1 MSNKYEKKL
10 VEDYTVLRATADK
23 TETLQVRD
31 GKAVQTHE
39 YDTETQ
45 AQEVLTNLEGEY
57 VVGYSTQFDLR
68 VLNRYADSEL
78 EYGEISKLLKR
89 MLPDL
94 QKMSLEKYCTEFG
107 IEGNTQTEKVYRL
120 YETVKETIRRN
131 EIEKQVIGTS
141 RKAFKL
147 ELANLRIVY
156 EDIKDRLGY
165 TEDTADRWG
174 GWDFDVESDDSDLNT
189 EPEPDAGIL
198 GETEDTDNF
207 VESDDFDFD
216 LDTEAD
222 ENFDDMGDN
231 FAWNTDKG
239 ILEDY
244 DEDDI
249 ESMDY
254 EGSPDDS
261 DFEEIESTA
270 GEEEVDPIADE
281 DELEDIEPAVEEEE
295 TEPAGYFETPNVLMD
310 EFTAD
315 VEPQTV
321 TITTTEEDLTKDDT
335 INTLEQIYLTYK
347 GQGGH
352 FLWTKWMA
360 QQTSRAKDD
369 NNVTDEFHEASATMD
384 GNYLKEFYY
393 HLRDD
398 LHAEILPCAQR
409 YSARSQIM
417 VMCLD
422 AVVNKG
428 HSRLYSE
435 MAEGLYIE
443 FVLNQTESKQ
453 AEEMR
458 DFQGQPLS
466 PRDQMVY
473 APLRTGQPFPLGIGE
488 GDAMESE
495 PDPRV
500 YEPEIDVDEPATGEL
515 NVGDL
520 EEIPQEPQNPTPVI
534 DDYERIQEPYYEQTT
549 EAPIANSI
557 YDEPMPQPEPKKKKK
572 SHKFLRFLLWL
583 VILACM
589 TGLGLFSYGYYVRNE
604 ALKADNIQ
612 LSYELKEANEKLKDL
627 EPAKESEKR
636 EDKFG
641 QTIYDLYKHKKYSV
655 VKDLIENYYGTDT
668 ADMPSTIVPI
678 YNATLR
684 FVK

>member
-1 MSNKYEKKL
+1 MANKYEKKL

-57 VVGYSTQFDLR
+57 VVGYATQFDLR

-189 EPEPDAGIL
+189 EPEPDAGIF

-207 VESDDFDFD
+207 VESDDLDFD

-222 ENFDDMGDN
+222 E
-231 FAWNTDKG
+231 K
-239 ILEDY
+239 
-244 DEDDI
+244 
-249 ESMDY
+249 
-254 EGSPDDS
+254 
-261 DFEEIESTA
+261 
-270 GEEEVDPIADE
+270 EVDPIADE

-398 LHAEILPCAQR
+398 LHAEILPCAQS

-636 EDKFG
+636 EDKFD